1 MKISQKKKVWKYFTN
16 KREVK

>member
-16 KREVK
+16 KREVE